1 MIDKSTRKQLAERKE
16 RVRRRI
22 NTKVD
27 PENYEFIPA
36 KKPIDYYDN
45 DIRQRV
51 AVYARVS
58 TDNVQQTSSY
68 ELQKKYYEDFVVHHP
83 NWTLVKIYADEGI
96 SGTSLAHRDEFNS
109 MIADCRSGKID
120 MIITKSVSR
129 FARNV
134 VDCISMVR
142 MLAELPSPVGVFFE
156 SECIFSLKDDSQM
169 ALSFQA
175 TMAQEESHI
184 RSRSMETSL
193 RMRLDGG
200 LPLTPKLLG
209 YSHDADGNLVVNP
222 DEAPTVK
229 LIFYMYLYG
238 YSTSDIA
245 AALTELGRKTYL
257 GNVKWTSNSIV
268 QVLRNER
275 HCGDV
280 LTRKTFT
287 PNYLNHKARKNRGD
301 RPQSL
306 YRNHH
311 EGIVSRDDFIAV
323 QHLLN
328 NSKYGNRSILPELRV
343 IDSGLLRGFVTIN
356 PRWAGFKP
364 ADYYQASASIH
375 PPDEQ
380 QADASYMYLY
390 GYSTSDIAAALT
402 ELGRKTY
409 LGNVKWT
416 SNSIVQVLRNE
427 RHCGDVLTRK
437 TFTPNYL
444 NHKARKNRGD
454 RPQSLYRNHHEG
466 IVSRDDFI
474 AVQHL
479 LNNSKYGNRSILPEL
494 RVIDSGLLRG
504 FVTINPRWAGFKPAD
519 YYQASASIHPPD
531 EQQADASLPSSITL
545 VPGDFDMRGFEIAR
559 SEFFDNYHRP
569 YVLFQDKRIKFST
582 TCVRSF
588 GKDNHVELLVN
599 PVEMKFAVRTAAKSS
614 RNAVVFS
621 KLSDGKYQP
630 RDIAGAAYVE
640 TLFQL
645 FGWSPD
651 LKYRI
656 AGALFQ
662 TETESAYIFDV
673 NDAEAFIKSYLL
685 SGSKSTEQ
693 AKEPVQPL
701 SVSGKRVRAV
711 PEEWIGSFGKQYYL
725 HQQSFPPVCDQS
737 EEDWKI
743 RMEGQLYETGQKLR
757 VTGFD
762 VLRDYICQ
770 ELGQRGKEES

>member
-1 MIDKSTRKQLAERKE
+1 MIDKATRNRLAERKE

-45 DIRQRV
+45 DIPQRV

-68 ELQKKYYEDFVVHHP
+68 ELQKKYYEDFVLHHP

-96 SGTSLAHRDEFNS
+96 SGTSLVHRDEFNA
-109 MIADCRSGKID
+109 MMTDCRSGKID

-209 YSHDADGNLVVNP
+209 YSHDGDGNLVVNP
-222 DEAPTVK
+222 EEAPTVK

-257 GNVKWTSNSIV
+257 GNIKWTSNSIV

-287 PNYLNHKARKNRGD
+287 PNYLNHKSRKNRGD

-328 NSKYGNRSILPELRV
+328 NSKYGHRSILPELRV
-343 IDSGLLRGFVTIN
+343 IDSGLLKGFVTIN

-364 ADYYQASASIH
+364 ADYFQASASIH

-380 QADASYMYLY
+380 A
-390 GYSTSDIAAALT
+390 
-402 ELGRKTY
+402 E
-409 LGNVKWT
+409 
-416 SNSIVQVLRNE
+416 E
-427 RHCGDVLTRK
+427 RAPL
-437 TFTPNYL
+437 
-444 NHKARKNRGD
+444 
-454 RPQSLYRNHHEG
+454 S
-466 IVSRDDFI
+466 S
-474 AVQHL
+474 
-479 LNNSKYGNRSILPEL
+479 
-494 RVIDSGLLRG
+494 
-504 FVTINPRWAGFKPAD
+504 VTLA
-519 YYQASASIHPPD
+519 
-531 EQQADASLPSSITL
+531 
-545 VPGDFDMRGFEIAR
+545 PGDFDMRGFEITR

-569 YVLFQDKRIKFST
+569 YVQFQDKRIKFST
-582 TCVRSF
+582 ACVRTF

-599 PVEMKFAVRTAAKSS
+599 PVEMKFAVRTAEKGN
-614 RNAVVFS
+614 RNAVLFS
-621 KLSDGKYQP
+621 KLVDGKYQP
-630 RDIAGAAYVE
+630 REIAGAAYME

-656 AGALFQ
+656 AGRLFQ
-662 TETESAYIFDV
+662 SQSESAYIFDL

-685 SGSKSTEQ
+685 SGQQGEQ
-693 AKEPVQPL
+693 DSHDSVQPL
-701 SVSGKRVRAV
+701 SISGKRVRRTGGVDSFFWNAV
-711 PEEWIGSFGKQYYL
+711 LSPPAIFPAGS
-725 HQQSFPPVCDQS
+725 
-737 EEDWKI
+737 
-743 RMEGQLYETGQKLR
+743 
-757 VTGFD
+757 
-762 VLRDYICQ
+762 
-770 ELGQRGKEES
+770 

>member
-120 MIITKSVSR
+120 MNITKSVSR

-364 ADYYQASASIH
+364 S
-375 PPDEQ
+375 
-380 QADASYMYLY
+380 
-390 GYSTSDIAAALT
+390 
-402 ELGRKTY
+402 
-409 LGNVKWT
+409 
-416 SNSIVQVLRNE
+416 
-427 RHCGDVLTRK
+427 
-437 TFTPNYL
+437 
-444 NHKARKNRGD
+444 
-454 RPQSLYRNHHEG
+454 
-466 IVSRDDFI
+466 
-474 AVQHL
+474 
-479 LNNSKYGNRSILPEL
+479 
-494 RVIDSGLLRG
+494 
-504 FVTINPRWAGFKPAD
+504 D

-599 PVEMKFAVRTAAKSS
+599 PVEMKFAVRTVAKSS

-685 SGSKSTEQ
+685 SGPKSTEQ

-770 ELGQRGKEES
+770 ELGQHGKEES

>member
-364 ADYYQASASIH
+364 S
-375 PPDEQ
+375 
-380 QADASYMYLY
+380 
-390 GYSTSDIAAALT
+390 
-402 ELGRKTY
+402 
-409 LGNVKWT
+409 
-416 SNSIVQVLRNE
+416 
-427 RHCGDVLTRK
+427 
-437 TFTPNYL
+437 
-444 NHKARKNRGD
+444 
-454 RPQSLYRNHHEG
+454 
-466 IVSRDDFI
+466 
-474 AVQHL
+474 
-479 LNNSKYGNRSILPEL
+479 
-494 RVIDSGLLRG
+494 
-504 FVTINPRWAGFKPAD
+504 D

-599 PVEMKFAVRTAAKSS
+599 PVEMKFAVRTVAKSS

-770 ELGQRGKEES
+770 ELGQHGKEES

>member
-257 GNVKWTSNSIV
+257 GNVKWI
-268 QVLRNER
+268 
-275 HCGDV
+275 
-280 LTRKTFT
+280 
-287 PNYLNHKARKNRGD
+287 
-301 RPQSL
+301 
-306 YRNHH
+306 
-311 EGIVSRDDFIAV
+311 
-323 QHLLN
+323 
-328 NSKYGNRSILPELRV
+328 
-343 IDSGLLRGFVTIN
+343 
-356 PRWAGFKP
+356 
-364 ADYYQASASIH
+364 
-375 PPDEQ
+375 
-380 QADASYMYLY
+380 
-390 GYSTSDIAAALT
+390 
-402 ELGRKTY
+402 
-409 LGNVKWT
+409 

-770 ELGQRGKEES
+770 ELGQYGKEES

>member
-27 PENYEFIPA
+27 PKNYEFIPA

-209 YSHDADGNLVVNP
+209 YSHNADGNLVVNP

-380 QADASYMYLY
+380 QAD
-390 GYSTSDIAAALT
+390 T
-402 ELGRKTY
+402 
-409 LGNVKWT
+409 
-416 SNSIVQVLRNE
+416 
-427 RHCGDVLTRK
+427 
-437 TFTPNYL
+437 
-444 NHKARKNRGD
+444 
-454 RPQSLYRNHHEG
+454 
-466 IVSRDDFI
+466 
-474 AVQHL
+474 
-479 LNNSKYGNRSILPEL
+479 
-494 RVIDSGLLRG
+494 
-504 FVTINPRWAGFKPAD
+504 
-519 YYQASASIHPPD
+519 
-531 EQQADASLPSSITL
+531 SLPSSITL

-725 HQQSFPPVCDQS
+725 HQKSFPPVCNQS

>member
-280 LTRKTFT
+280 LTRKTLT

-311 EGIVSRDDFIAV
+311 DGIV
-323 QHLLN
+323 
-328 NSKYGNRSILPELRV
+328 
-343 IDSGLLRGFVTIN
+343 T
-356 PRWAGFKP
+356 
-364 ADYYQASASIH
+364 
-375 PPDEQ
+375 
-380 QADASYMYLY
+380 
-390 GYSTSDIAAALT
+390 
-402 ELGRKTY
+402 
-409 LGNVKWT
+409 
-416 SNSIVQVLRNE
+416 
-427 RHCGDVLTRK
+427 
-437 TFTPNYL
+437 
-444 NHKARKNRGD
+444 
-454 RPQSLYRNHHEG
+454 
-466 IVSRDDFI
+466 RDDFI

>member
-209 YSHDADGNLVVNP
+209 YSHDADGNLVINP

-364 ADYYQASASIH
+364 S
-375 PPDEQ
+375 
-380 QADASYMYLY
+380 
-390 GYSTSDIAAALT
+390 
-402 ELGRKTY
+402 
-409 LGNVKWT
+409 
-416 SNSIVQVLRNE
+416 
-427 RHCGDVLTRK
+427 
-437 TFTPNYL
+437 
-444 NHKARKNRGD
+444 
-454 RPQSLYRNHHEG
+454 
-466 IVSRDDFI
+466 
-474 AVQHL
+474 
-479 LNNSKYGNRSILPEL
+479 
-494 RVIDSGLLRG
+494 
-504 FVTINPRWAGFKPAD
+504 D

-762 VLRDYICQ
+762 ALRDYICQ
-770 ELGQRGKEES
+770 ELGQHGKEES

>member
-120 MIITKSVSR
+120 MIITKRVSR

-134 VDCISMVR
+134 VDCISVVR

-245 AALTELGRKTYL
+245 
-257 GNVKWTSNSIV
+257 V
-268 QVLRNER
+268 
-275 HCGDV
+275 
-280 LTRKTFT
+280 
-287 PNYLNHKARKNRGD
+287 
-301 RPQSL
+301 
-306 YRNHH
+306 
-311 EGIVSRDDFIAV
+311 
-323 QHLLN
+323 
-328 NSKYGNRSILPELRV
+328 
-343 IDSGLLRGFVTIN
+343 
-356 PRWAGFKP
+356 
-364 ADYYQASASIH
+364 
-375 PPDEQ
+375 
-380 QADASYMYLY
+380 
-390 GYSTSDIAAALT
+390 ALT

>member
-311 EGIVSRDDFIAV
+311 EGIV
-323 QHLLN
+323 
-328 NSKYGNRSILPELRV
+328 
-343 IDSGLLRGFVTIN
+343 T
-356 PRWAGFKP
+356 
-364 ADYYQASASIH
+364 
-375 PPDEQ
+375 
-380 QADASYMYLY
+380 
-390 GYSTSDIAAALT
+390 
-402 ELGRKTY
+402 
-409 LGNVKWT
+409 
-416 SNSIVQVLRNE
+416 
-427 RHCGDVLTRK
+427 
-437 TFTPNYL
+437 
-444 NHKARKNRGD
+444 
-454 RPQSLYRNHHEG
+454 
-466 IVSRDDFI
+466 RDDFI

-599 PVEMKFAVRTAAKSS
+599 PVEMKFAVRTAAKNS

-770 ELGQRGKEES
+770 ELGQHGKEES

>member
-45 DIRQRV
+45 DIRQRG

-229 LIFYMYLYG
+229 LIF
-238 YSTSDIA
+238 
-245 AALTELGRKTYL
+245 
-257 GNVKWTSNSIV
+257 
-268 QVLRNER
+268 
-275 HCGDV
+275 
-280 LTRKTFT
+280 
-287 PNYLNHKARKNRGD
+287 
-301 RPQSL
+301 
-306 YRNHH
+306 
-311 EGIVSRDDFIAV
+311 
-323 QHLLN
+323 
-328 NSKYGNRSILPELRV
+328 
-343 IDSGLLRGFVTIN
+343 
-356 PRWAGFKP
+356 
-364 ADYYQASASIH
+364 
-375 PPDEQ
+375 
-380 QADASYMYLY
+380 YMYLY

-770 ELGQRGKEES
+770 ELGQYGKEES

>member
-27 PENYEFIPA
+27 LENYEFIPA

-45 DIRQRV
+45 DIRQRI

-209 YSHDADGNLVVNP
+209 YSHDADGNLVINP

-364 ADYYQASASIH
+364 S
-375 PPDEQ
+375 
-380 QADASYMYLY
+380 
-390 GYSTSDIAAALT
+390 
-402 ELGRKTY
+402 
-409 LGNVKWT
+409 
-416 SNSIVQVLRNE
+416 
-427 RHCGDVLTRK
+427 
-437 TFTPNYL
+437 
-444 NHKARKNRGD
+444 
-454 RPQSLYRNHHEG
+454 
-466 IVSRDDFI
+466 
-474 AVQHL
+474 
-479 LNNSKYGNRSILPEL
+479 
-494 RVIDSGLLRG
+494 
-504 FVTINPRWAGFKPAD
+504 D

-599 PVEMKFAVRTAAKSS
+599 PVEMKFAVRTVAKSS

-685 SGSKSTEQ
+685 SGPKSTEQ

-762 VLRDYICQ
+762 LLRDYICQ
-770 ELGQRGKEES
+770 ELGQHGKEES

>member
-1 MIDKSTRKQLAERKE
+1 MIDHASRTRKAEQREK
-16 RVRRRI
+16 VRRR
-22 NTKVD
+22 THRPVD

-36 KKPIDYYDN
+36 KKPIDFYDS
-45 DIRQRV
+45 DIEQRV

-58 TDNVQQTSSY
+58 TDNVQQATSY

-83 NWTLVKIYADEGI
+83 NWTLVRIYADEGI
-96 SGTSLAHRDEFNS
+96 SGTSLAHRDEFNA

-120 MIITKSVSR
+120 LIITKSVSR

-142 MLAELPSPVGVFFE
+142 MLADLPSPVGVFFE

-200 LPLTPKLLG
+200 MPLTPKLLG

-222 DEAPTVK
+222 EEAPTVK

-238 YSTSDIA
+238 YSSADIA
-245 AALTELGRKTYL
+245 AALTEMGRKTYL
-257 GNVKWTSNSIV
+257 GNVKWTSNSVV

-280 LTRKTFT
+280 LTRKTYT
-287 PNYLNHKARKNRGD
+287 PSYLTHKSRKNRGD

-311 EGIVSRDDFIAV
+311 EAIVSRDDFIAV

-328 NSKYGNRSILPELRV
+328 NSKYGHRSILPELRV
-343 IDSGLLRGFVTIN
+343 IDSGLLKGFVTIN

-364 ADYYQASASIH
+364 ADYFQASASIR

-380 QADASYMYLY
+380 SEEKMPL
-390 GYSTSDIAAALT
+390 SS
-402 ELGRKTY
+402 
-409 LGNVKWT
+409 
-416 SNSIVQVLRNE
+416 
-427 RHCGDVLTRK
+427 
-437 TFTPNYL
+437 
-444 NHKARKNRGD
+444 
-454 RPQSLYRNHHEG
+454 
-466 IVSRDDFI
+466 
-474 AVQHL
+474 
-479 LNNSKYGNRSILPEL
+479 
-494 RVIDSGLLRG
+494 
-504 FVTINPRWAGFKPAD
+504 VTLA
-519 YYQASASIHPPD
+519 
-531 EQQADASLPSSITL
+531 
-545 VPGDFDMRGFEIAR
+545 PGDFDMRGFEITR

-582 TCVRSF
+582 TCVRAF

-599 PVEMKFAVRTAAKSS
+599 PVEMKFAVRTAGKGN
-614 RNAVVFS
+614 RNAVLFS
-621 KLSDGKYQP
+621 KLVDGKYQP
-630 RDIAGAAYVE
+630 REIAGAAYME

-645 FGWSPD
+645 FGWSQD

-656 AGALFQ
+656 AGRLFQ
-662 TETESAYIFDV
+662 SHSESAYIFDI

-685 SGSKSTEQ
+685 SSQPGESG
-693 AKEPVQPL
+693 AADAMQPL
-701 SVSGKRVRAV
+701 STSGKRVRAV
-711 PEEWIGSFGKQYYL
+711 PEEWIGSFGKQYYI
-725 HQQSFPPVCDQS
+725 HQHSFPPVYEQS

-743 RMEGQLYETGQKLR
+743 RMEGQLYEIGQKLH

-762 VLRDYICQ
+762 VLRDYIRQ
-770 ELGQRGKEES
+770 EFGQHGKEEP

>member
-209 YSHDADGNLVVNP
+209 YSHDADGNLVINP

-364 ADYYQASASIH
+364 SDYYQASASIH

-380 QADASYMYLY
+380 Q
-390 GYSTSDIAAALT
+390 T
-402 ELGRKTY
+402 
-409 LGNVKWT
+409 
-416 SNSIVQVLRNE
+416 
-427 RHCGDVLTRK
+427 
-437 TFTPNYL
+437 
-444 NHKARKNRGD
+444 
-454 RPQSLYRNHHEG
+454 
-466 IVSRDDFI
+466 
-474 AVQHL
+474 
-479 LNNSKYGNRSILPEL
+479 
-494 RVIDSGLLRG
+494 
-504 FVTINPRWAGFKPAD
+504 
-519 YYQASASIHPPD
+519 
-531 EQQADASLPSSITL
+531 DASLPSSITL

-685 SGSKSTEQ
+685 SGPKSTEQ

-770 ELGQRGKEES
+770 ELGQHGKEES

>member
-375 PPDEQ
+375 PP
-380 QADASYMYLY
+380 
-390 GYSTSDIAAALT
+390 G
-402 ELGRKTY
+402 K
-409 LGNVKWT
+409 K
-416 SNSIVQVLRNE
+416 
-427 RHCGDVLTRK
+427 
-437 TFTPNYL
+437 
-444 NHKARKNRGD
+444 
-454 RPQSLYRNHHEG
+454 
-466 IVSRDDFI
+466 
-474 AVQHL
+474 
-479 LNNSKYGNRSILPEL
+479 
-494 RVIDSGLLRG
+494 
-504 FVTINPRWAGFKPAD
+504 VT
-519 YYQASASIHPPD
+519 PD

-701 SVSGKRVRAV
+701 SISGKRVRAV

-770 ELGQRGKEES
+770 ELGQYGKEES

>member
-280 LTRKTFT
+280 LTPKTFT

-364 ADYYQASASIH
+364 
-375 PPDEQ
+375 E
-380 QADASYMYLY
+380 
-390 GYSTSDIAAALT
+390 
-402 ELGRKTY
+402 
-409 LGNVKWT
+409 
-416 SNSIVQVLRNE
+416 
-427 RHCGDVLTRK
+427 
-437 TFTPNYL
+437 
-444 NHKARKNRGD
+444 
-454 RPQSLYRNHHEG
+454 
-466 IVSRDDFI
+466 
-474 AVQHL
+474 
-479 LNNSKYGNRSILPEL
+479 
-494 RVIDSGLLRG
+494 
-504 FVTINPRWAGFKPAD
+504 D

>member
-287 PNYLNHKARKNRGD
+287 LNYLNHKARKNRGD

-364 ADYYQASASIH
+364 S
-375 PPDEQ
+375 
-380 QADASYMYLY
+380 
-390 GYSTSDIAAALT
+390 
-402 ELGRKTY
+402 
-409 LGNVKWT
+409 
-416 SNSIVQVLRNE
+416 
-427 RHCGDVLTRK
+427 
-437 TFTPNYL
+437 
-444 NHKARKNRGD
+444 
-454 RPQSLYRNHHEG
+454 
-466 IVSRDDFI
+466 
-474 AVQHL
+474 
-479 LNNSKYGNRSILPEL
+479 
-494 RVIDSGLLRG
+494 
-504 FVTINPRWAGFKPAD
+504 D

-599 PVEMKFAVRTAAKSS
+599 PVEMKFAVRTVAKSS

-685 SGSKSTEQ
+685 SGPKSTEQ

-770 ELGQRGKEES
+770 ELGQHGKEES

>member
-380 QADASYMYLY
+380 QADAS
-390 GYSTSDIAAALT
+390 
-402 ELGRKTY
+402 
-409 LGNVKWT
+409 
-416 SNSIVQVLRNE
+416 
-427 RHCGDVLTRK
+427 
-437 TFTPNYL
+437 
-444 NHKARKNRGD
+444 
-454 RPQSLYRNHHEG
+454 
-466 IVSRDDFI
+466 
-474 AVQHL
+474 
-479 LNNSKYGNRSILPEL
+479 
-494 RVIDSGLLRG
+494 
-504 FVTINPRWAGFKPAD
+504 
-519 YYQASASIHPPD
+519 
-531 EQQADASLPSSITL
+531 LPSSITL

-701 SVSGKRVRAV
+701 SISGKRVRAV

-770 ELGQRGKEES
+770 ELGQHGKEES

>member
-1 MIDKSTRKQLAERKE
+1 MIDKSTRKQLAERKD

-27 PENYEFIPA
+27 PKNYEFIPA

-142 MLAELPSPVGVFFE
+142 MLAELTSPVGVFFE

-311 EGIVSRDDFIAV
+311 EGIVTRDDFIAV

-380 QADASYMYLY
+380 Q
-390 GYSTSDIAAALT
+390 T
-402 ELGRKTY
+402 
-409 LGNVKWT
+409 
-416 SNSIVQVLRNE
+416 
-427 RHCGDVLTRK
+427 
-437 TFTPNYL
+437 
-444 NHKARKNRGD
+444 
-454 RPQSLYRNHHEG
+454 
-466 IVSRDDFI
+466 
-474 AVQHL
+474 
-479 LNNSKYGNRSILPEL
+479 
-494 RVIDSGLLRG
+494 
-504 FVTINPRWAGFKPAD
+504 
-519 YYQASASIHPPD
+519 
-531 EQQADASLPSSITL
+531 DASLPSRITL

>member
-1 MIDKSTRKQLAERKE
+1 LPITRRIYTTPTFCQIPVGRYSLMTNPGGKCCMIDKSTRKQLAERKE

-229 LIFYMYLYG
+229 LIF
-238 YSTSDIA
+238 
-245 AALTELGRKTYL
+245 
-257 GNVKWTSNSIV
+257 
-268 QVLRNER
+268 
-275 HCGDV
+275 
-280 LTRKTFT
+280 
-287 PNYLNHKARKNRGD
+287 
-301 RPQSL
+301 
-306 YRNHH
+306 
-311 EGIVSRDDFIAV
+311 
-323 QHLLN
+323 
-328 NSKYGNRSILPELRV
+328 
-343 IDSGLLRGFVTIN
+343 
-356 PRWAGFKP
+356 
-364 ADYYQASASIH
+364 
-375 PPDEQ
+375 
-380 QADASYMYLY
+380 YMYLY

-770 ELGQRGKEES
+770 ELGQYGKEES

>member
-45 DIRQRV
+45 DIEQRV

-380 QADASYMYLY
+380 QADAS
-390 GYSTSDIAAALT
+390 
-402 ELGRKTY
+402 
-409 LGNVKWT
+409 
-416 SNSIVQVLRNE
+416 
-427 RHCGDVLTRK
+427 
-437 TFTPNYL
+437 
-444 NHKARKNRGD
+444 
-454 RPQSLYRNHHEG
+454 
-466 IVSRDDFI
+466 
-474 AVQHL
+474 
-479 LNNSKYGNRSILPEL
+479 
-494 RVIDSGLLRG
+494 
-504 FVTINPRWAGFKPAD
+504 
-519 YYQASASIHPPD
+519 
-531 EQQADASLPSSITL
+531 LPSSITL

-599 PVEMKFAVRTAAKSS
+599 PVEMKFAVRTAAKNS

>member
-45 DIRQRV
+45 
-51 AVYARVS
+51 

-209 YSHDADGNLVVNP
+209 YSHDADGNLVINP

-364 ADYYQASASIH
+364 S
-375 PPDEQ
+375 
-380 QADASYMYLY
+380 
-390 GYSTSDIAAALT
+390 
-402 ELGRKTY
+402 
-409 LGNVKWT
+409 
-416 SNSIVQVLRNE
+416 
-427 RHCGDVLTRK
+427 
-437 TFTPNYL
+437 
-444 NHKARKNRGD
+444 
-454 RPQSLYRNHHEG
+454 
-466 IVSRDDFI
+466 
-474 AVQHL
+474 
-479 LNNSKYGNRSILPEL
+479 
-494 RVIDSGLLRG
+494 
-504 FVTINPRWAGFKPAD
+504 D

-685 SGSKSTEQ
+685 SGPKSTEQ

-770 ELGQRGKEES
+770 ELGQHGKEES

>member
-380 QADASYMYLY
+380 QADAS
-390 GYSTSDIAAALT
+390 
-402 ELGRKTY
+402 
-409 LGNVKWT
+409 
-416 SNSIVQVLRNE
+416 
-427 RHCGDVLTRK
+427 
-437 TFTPNYL
+437 
-444 NHKARKNRGD
+444 
-454 RPQSLYRNHHEG
+454 
-466 IVSRDDFI
+466 
-474 AVQHL
+474 
-479 LNNSKYGNRSILPEL
+479 
-494 RVIDSGLLRG
+494 
-504 FVTINPRWAGFKPAD
+504 
-519 YYQASASIHPPD
+519 
-531 EQQADASLPSSITL
+531 LPSSITL

-645 FGWSPD
+645 FDWSPD

>member
-328 NSKYGNRSILPELRV
+328 NSKYGS
-343 IDSGLLRGFVTIN
+343 
-356 PRWAGFKP
+356 
-364 ADYYQASASIH
+364 
-375 PPDEQ
+375 
-380 QADASYMYLY
+380 
-390 GYSTSDIAAALT
+390 
-402 ELGRKTY
+402 
-409 LGNVKWT
+409 
-416 SNSIVQVLRNE
+416 
-427 RHCGDVLTRK
+427 
-437 TFTPNYL
+437 
-444 NHKARKNRGD
+444 
-454 RPQSLYRNHHEG
+454 
-466 IVSRDDFI
+466 
-474 AVQHL
+474 
-479 LNNSKYGNRSILPEL
+479 RSILPEL

-770 ELGQRGKEES
+770 ELGQYGKEES